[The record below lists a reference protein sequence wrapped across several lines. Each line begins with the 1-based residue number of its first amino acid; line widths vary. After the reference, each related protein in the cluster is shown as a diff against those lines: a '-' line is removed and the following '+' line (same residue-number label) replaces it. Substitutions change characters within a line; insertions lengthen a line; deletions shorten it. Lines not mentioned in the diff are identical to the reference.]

1 MASVDFFIIFLCSIV
16 YIFFLLNDI
25 INYNKSSIKYTPR
38 NDSLKTIKNLFGLS
52 GIVLSVFEFKIA
64 IEQSYCNGI
73 FGIFVFLICDPLS
86 YLLVCFFLIPKL
98 IKSKKKSIY
107 EWIEYFYGDK
117 IQLIFSVGEFI
128 SNTAFIAIQLKIIGD
143 ILMML
148 NIERYICNIL
158 LLLLTSTV
166 ILKSI
171 YDKRDSNVFTLI
183 MKILFITFIPS
194 LFIFLVWK
202 YDKAIDLFSLFNSN
216 VNPRMNFSSYF
227 STPANIFISLALITR
242 FLFPFVD
249 STIYHNVV
257 VDIRRNNV
265 LKFTISSVLLFTYG
279 FFYVIIGT
287 LLFGL
292 NSTLEESE
300 VIQYLFNICNYP
312 YVQGLLIVSLIYIG
326 LLLSINTLK
335 SMSKIIGNDFLN
347 NFVSPLYINSVFG
360 KVILPIIIGSIAL
373 LFALTNVGALDL
385 FLYASCGNFPTL
397 IVPLTLTILGFRTH
411 RNCVYI
417 ALVCGLV
424 STFIHIIVTLNTDLC
439 RYAFFTGMIFNFIS
453 LIISHLYYV
462 YVKGFKFN
470 KMEIDD
476 LTAIEEEKIYKE
488 KSENLINI
496 ARSNLLQKIKSLYL
510 ENSSDLQITDKE
522 LILKYINTDFIKS
535 QVEYRTYKLYIY
547 KFILKEDVAN
557 YKYLYSDDKTFLQA
571 VEEDLNKHLNKH
583 E

>member
-300 VIQYLFNICNYP
+300 VIQYLFNICNAYNDK
-312 YVQGLLIVSLIYIG
+312 QTTSRI
-326 LLLSINTLK
+326 
-335 SMSKIIGNDFLN
+335 KIIF
-347 NFVSPLYINSVFG
+347 
-360 KVILPIIIGSIAL
+360 
-373 LFALTNVGALDL
+373 
-385 FLYASCGNFPTL
+385 
-397 IVPLTLTILGFRTH
+397 
-411 RNCVYI
+411 
-417 ALVCGLV
+417 
-424 STFIHIIVTLNTDLC
+424 
-439 RYAFFTGMIFNFIS
+439 
-453 LIISHLYYV
+453 
-462 YVKGFKFN
+462 
-470 KMEIDD
+470 
-476 LTAIEEEKIYKE
+476 
-488 KSENLINI
+488 
-496 ARSNLLQKIKSLYL
+496 
-510 ENSSDLQITDKE
+510 
-522 LILKYINTDFIKS
+522 
-535 QVEYRTYKLYIY
+535 
-547 KFILKEDVAN
+547 
-557 YKYLYSDDKTFLQA
+557 
-571 VEEDLNKHLNKH
+571 
-583 E
+583 